1 MGAEEPKRVVSLPE
15 VSGNLRLC
23 CWDVALELASLLD
36 VVGIALGFDLLNA
49 NFRLGARRV

>member
-1 MGAEEPKRVVSLPE
+1 MVSLPE
-15 VSGNLRLC
+15 DGAVEVLGNLRLC

-36 VVGIALGFDLLNA
+36 VVELAFDFDLLNA